1 MGTNTLF
8 KIIEALYQYA
18 PFVLVAMWGGT
29 VNYISKLKNSED
41 KFSIIVLV
49 GEWSTSGFTGLLAGV
64 LCVRMELSWE
74 ASMFVVGMAG
84 HASART
90 LFLMQKIYEKWVNN
104 HDIGSKK

>member
-1 MGTNTLF
+1 MGTNLF
-8 KIIEALYQYA
+8 VKLIEALYQYA
-18 PFVLVAMWGGT
+18 PFIVMAMWGGT
-29 VNYISKLKNSED
+29 VNYISKLRSNDD
-41 KFSIIVLV
+41 KFSVAVLV
-49 GEWSTSGFTGLLAGV
+49 GEWSTSGFAGLLAGV

-90 LFLMQKIYEKWVNN
+90 LFLMQKMYEKWLSN